1 MAAKSSR
8 EFQIDGPLDE
18 DQDESHRELQIDEP
32 PDEATLVK
40 Q

>member
-18 DQDESHRELQIDEP
+18 DQDESHRELQIDEQ